1 MTSEPTPLHG
11 LYVEGVN
18 VAGMPVK
25 CSGCGGKF
33 HELTDRFRSEPPM
46 RGTYLRMIAR
56 YRSWGWYAF
65 PESDWVLG
73 DNVQCPQCGTPYS
86 TESVMRQIRAQVDEA
101 LGRVSE
107 PVLLSSLPVDP
118 PEIPVEIQMPEQATL
133 FPELSDLDKEFEEC
147 AAPGNDSIYT
157 PAGEDPHNIGMTVMR
172 MTADGC
178 TQTDIAKTCN
188 LSVYMVRQI
197 QNGKKV

>member
-1 MTSEPTPLHG
+1 MTSEPTPMHG

-25 CSGCGGKF
+25 CGGCGGKF

-65 PESDWVLG
+65 PESDWVVG

-86 TESVMRQIRAQVDEA
+86 TSSVMQQIRATVNA
-101 LGRVSE
+101 FLGIEESPVV
-107 PVLLSSLPVDP
+107 PVLL
-118 PEIPVEIQMPEQATL
+118 PVEEPEVEEPKEPAMFQD
-133 FPELSDLDKEFEEC
+133 LSDLDREPESES
-147 AAPGNDSIYT
+147 AATDSIYT
-157 PAGEDPHNIGMTVMR
+157 PAGEDPTNIKMTVMR

-178 TQTDIAKTCN
+178 TQASIAQTCN

>member
-25 CSGCGGKF
+25 CGGCGGKF

-46 RGTYLRMIAR
+46 RGTYLRMISR

-65 PESDWVLG
+65 PESDWVVG

-86 TESVMRQIRAQVDEA
+86 TGSVMQQIRAAVNA
-101 LGRVSE
+101 FLGIEESPVV
-107 PVLLSSLPVDP
+107 PVLL
-118 PEIPVEIQMPEQATL
+118 PVEEPEVEAPEEPAI
-133 FPELSDLDKEFEEC
+133 FPELLDLDREPESES
-147 AAPGNDSIYT
+147 AATDSIYT
-157 PAGEDPHNIGMTVMR
+157 PAGEDPGNIKMTVMK

-178 TQTDIAKTCN
+178 TQASIAQTCN